1 MGHGANFYN
10 RLNGYLE
17 FILRGPGEVQL
28 RISNTIVLALKGKV
42 TEDKFFEPG
51 LEGLVDNVRLLLN
64 IPAERIAAAGVGD
77 FEEAKSLARSRRN
90 PSLGTH
96 AQTNATT
103 RVVDLVITDV
113 STTALPSSPRDAEQI
128 STFQEET
135 IYRNTAADLRRL
147 SEEVIGNASRLTAG
161 TNLSLTET
169 ISIKQAPIEPI
180 PGWTCNSTMYADGSF
195 CDCNCGAWDPDC
207 DLYQPQ
213 HRGCPTTLPFPFSD
227 DSCVSANMLRSY
239 CVNASSDVSCV
250 VAVPSEDLCPEWPCA
265 RDLGQVRG
273 ECTASDEL
281 LRVIEATQS
290 NKFTCEKASSEDGE
304 VEIGRC
310 SLTLL
315 NNDGVVLSANRTQ
328 TGASNTT
335 TKTNVTFTTN
345 ATNTQETIEDQNSM
359 DLPAS
364 PQSQTSSSVP
374 SSPRPDVPAPVP
386 SSPRPDAP
394 HRGPSRESAQ
404 ARRDRRRDDRA
415 RQRRSIR
422 RLQRQIARRFSVSQE
437 DLRNATTLSSIVEL
451 AQAEVQEAQRSVS
464 TLQTKYAS
472 ARALY
477 KGNRTATNKA
487 ARRQAKIN
495 LRNGRKQLRRANNKL
510 ELLEELSR
518 ALTTPEQGGTFALG
532 MGNPRGRE
540 NSMLVVAVA
549 IGACAMA
556 FIAVRSHR
564 RANERLYVD
573 ESTALL
579 SRRRRF

>member
-51 LEGLVDNVRLLLN
+51 LEGLIDNVRLLLN

-113 STTALPSSPRDAEQI
+113 STTALPSSPREAEQI

-207 DLYQPQ
+207 DLDQPQ
-213 HRGCPTTLPFPFSD
+213 HRGCPTTLPFSFSN

-239 CVNASSDVSCV
+239 CVNASSDISCG

-265 RDLGQVRG
+265 RDLGEVGG
-273 ECTASDEL
+273 ECAASDEL
-281 LRVIEATQS
+281 LRVIEASQS

-310 SLTLL
+310 SLALL

-345 ATNTQETIEDQNSM
+345 ATNIQETIEDQNSM
-359 DLPAS
+359 DLPVS
-364 PQSQTSSSVP
+364 TEPQASSSVST
-374 SSPRPDVPAPVP
+374 SSHSDMPARVP

-451 AQAEVQEAQRSVS
+451 AQAEVQEAQRSVP
-464 TLQTKYAS
+464 TLQTKYES
-472 ARALY
+472 AKALY
-477 KGNRTATNKA
+477 KGNRTAANKA

-495 LRNGRKQLRRANNKL
+495 LRVGRKQLRRANKKL

-518 ALTTPEQGGTFALG
+518 ALTTREQGGTLAL
-532 MGNPRGRE
+532 GNPRGRE

-549 IGACAMA
+549 MGACAMVS
-556 FIAVRSHR
+556 FAVRSHR
-564 RANERLYVD
+564 RANKRLYVD

-579 SRRRRF
+579 RNRRRF

>member
-51 LEGLVDNVRLLLN
+51 LEGLIDNVRLLLN

-113 STTALPSSPRDAEQI
+113 STTAMPSSPREAEQI

-207 DLYQPQ
+207 DLDQPQ
-213 HRGCPTTLPFPFSD
+213 HRGCPTRLPFSFSN

-239 CVNASSDVSCV
+239 CVNASSDISCG
-250 VAVPSEDLCPEWPCA
+250 VAVPSEDLCTEWPCA
-265 RDLGQVRG
+265 RDLGEVGG
-273 ECTASDEL
+273 ECAASDEL
-281 LRVIEATQS
+281 LRVIEASQS

-359 DLPAS
+359 DLPVSTEPQAS
-364 PQSQTSSSVP
+364 SVSTSSHSDVPARVPSSPRPDVP

-404 ARRDRRRDDRA
+404 ARRDRRRDDRV

-422 RLQRQIARRFSVSQE
+422 RLQRQIARRFSISQE
-437 DLRNATTLSSIVEL
+437 DLRNA
-451 AQAEVQEAQRSVS
+451 
-464 TLQTKYAS
+464 K
-472 ARALY
+472 
-477 KGNRTATNKA
+477 
-487 ARRQAKIN
+487 
-495 LRNGRKQLRRANNKL
+495 
-510 ELLEELSR
+510 
-518 ALTTPEQGGTFALG
+518 
-532 MGNPRGRE
+532 
-540 NSMLVVAVA
+540 
-549 IGACAMA
+549 
-556 FIAVRSHR
+556 
-564 RANERLYVD
+564 
-573 ESTALL
+573 
-579 SRRRRF
+579 